1 MNEANWP
8 GAILFDLDGTLV
20 DSAADIATAL
30 NLLLG
35 EKNLPGFSN
44 DAVTQMVGGGVQLLI
59 ERALKA
65 HGQEAGRDR
74 IAALASRFLEIY
86 TPRAADRT
94 KLFPGVRDLLKSF
107 HEGGIGLGVC
117 TNKPEGVSRM
127 ILDALGV
134 AHLFGAVVGGDTL
147 AVKKPD
153 PAPLLAALESLKC
166 PPQCAL
172 MVGDSAA
179 DANAARAGGLRVILV
194 TFGYTQTPVREL
206 ENDGIIESFAQLPE
220 AITALRAPRS

>member
-1 MNEANWP
+1 MAQTNWP
-8 GAILFDLDGTLV
+8 GAILFDLDGTLA

-30 NLLLG
+30 NQLLD
-35 EKNLPGFSN
+35 EQNLPGFSTG
-44 DAVTQMVGGGVQLLI
+44 AVTQMVGGGVQLLI

-65 HGQEAGRDR
+65 HGQGVERDR
-74 IAALASRFLEIY
+74 IAALVPRFMEIY
-86 TPRAADRT
+86 TPRAAEQTR
-94 KLFPGVRDLLKSF
+94 LFPGVRELLESY
-107 HEGGIGLGVC
+107 HEGGVGLGVC

-153 PAPLLAALESLKC
+153 PAPLLAALEILNC
-166 PPQCAL
+166 APQRAL

-179 DANAARAGGLRVILV
+179 DANAARAAGVPVILV
-194 TFGYTQTPVREL
+194 TFGYTRTPVQEL
-206 ENDGIIESFAQLPE
+206 ESDGTVDSFSQLPE
-220 AITALRAPRS
+220 AIAALRASRS